1 MNDAQTVIY
10 DDYEPKENLTPE
22 ERKRRTATPP
32 GQDYRFSHLDPKTI
46 KMIPPRGKDVKIL
59 SKGLSV

>member
-1 MNDAQTVIY
+1 MLEDEEQMTA
-10 DDYEPKENLTPE
+10 E

-46 KMIPPRGKDVKIL
+46 CMTPPRGEDVKIA
-59 SKGLSV
+59 SKGMFV